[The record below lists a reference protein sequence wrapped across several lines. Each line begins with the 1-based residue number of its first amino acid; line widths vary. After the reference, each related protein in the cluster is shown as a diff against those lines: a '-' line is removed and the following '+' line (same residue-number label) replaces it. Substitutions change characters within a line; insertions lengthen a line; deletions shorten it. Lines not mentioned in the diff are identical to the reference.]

1 MKVWID
7 TDECMGAG
15 TCEQIVPEVF
25 YDRGDGWW
33 AVGEEAAHFGQN
45 IIFDGRTGNGH
56 GPDGSAGTAR
66 VPGELSDLVIEAADE
81 CPAECIYLEA

>member
-7 TDECMGAG
+7 ADECMGAG

-25 YDRGDGWW
+25 YEQGDGWW
-33 AVGEEAAHFGQN
+33 AVGEGAAHFGQN
-45 IIFDGRTGNGH
+45 IIFDGQTGNGH